1 MAKRDD
7 LISRAMRELAKRRTP
22 VQAKATASAGGKA
35 YWSRL
40 TPEQRSAEMKRRAAK
55 RKRTKGKA

>member
-22 VQAKATASAGGKA
+22 VQAKATAAAGGKA
-35 YWSRL
+35 AWASM
-40 TPEQRSAEMKRRAAK
+40 TPEERSVEMKRRATK
-55 RKRTKGKA
+55 RKRKTQK

>member
-22 VQAKATASAGGKA
+22 VQAQATASAGGKA
-35 YWSRL
+35 YWATL
-40 TPEQRSAEMKRRAAK
+40 TPEARSAEMKRRAAK
-55 RKRTKGKA
+55 RKRTKK